1 MKKILIFTAGFGEG
15 HNTAARNIQH
25 AIETLAGSEATAD
38 VYDLFD
44 SCYGKLNDF
53 MRRLYLTA
61 INKTPR
67 LWQGFYELLDNTQLL
82 ENNLATLSRMKA
94 MLADILREHQPD
106 AIVSTYPVYNYLFN
120 ELRQDGHAT
129 GIVQFTIVTDSISI
143 NSLWYRA
150 YSDYYIVPNEQ
161 TAQILIDQKIPP
173 HQIRTLGF
181 PVRLEF
187 FDPHLYPPLPDLS
200 KEKNVSPK
208 ILYIINSGKSKAP
221 RIVKELLEN
230 KSWHITI
237 TVGRDTKL
245 REAILHIIHKQDA
258 QDRAEVIGW
267 TEEMPRLLKT
277 HHFVVTKA
285 GGATIQE
292 AIAAA
297 CPVIINQVVPGQEE
311 GNYHLIRDIQGGV
324 LAEKPSDIAKH
335 ISRALSQDALLWS
348 FWRRNLQAAARPDAA
363 IKIAE
368 FILSHSHISNDTA
381 SLRPSKSPA
390 PVPSAPSNPQI
401 LLCDFHTHTTYSDG
415 KLTIR
420 ELVDFYGQRH
430 FDCLAITD
438 HLCDPKKLI
447 GKFCNLSGLVLPPH
461 QIEEYFTVIEK
472 EKKRAWQKY
481 SMILMTGIEFN
492 KDGFTSKQSAHL
504 LGIDLKEP
512 IDPSLDIFATIE
524 AIHRQHGLAVA
535 SHPHEFQS
543 TWGRNTLYLWEH
555 QEQFI
560 PLLDAW
566 EIANRDDLYTPIG
579 LKRLPFLANSDFHKP
594 KHIHSWKT
602 LLFCEKDPEAIKDCI
617 RENQNIALTLYRGH
631 RFAQPTHAP
640 TPPIDQP
647 SVAPLQRSKMSI
659 PQFNILSFA

>member
-25 AIETLAGSEATAD
+25 AIETIAGTDASAD
-38 VYDLFD
+38 IHDLFHT
-44 SCYGKLNDF
+44 CYGKFNDL

-67 LWQGFYELLDNTQLL
+67 LWQTIYDLLDNTPIL

-94 MLADILREHQPD
+94 SLANLLREHQPD

-120 ELRQDGHAT
+120 ELRQEGHAQEIT
-129 GIVQFTIVTDSISI
+129 QFTIITDSISI
-143 NSLWYRA
+143 NSLWYRTP
-150 YSDYYIVPNEQ
+150 SDYFLVPNQQ
-161 TAQILIDQKIPP
+161 TADILLRQHIPP
-173 HQIRTLGF
+173 HQIQNLGF
-181 PVRLEF
+181 PVPIEF
-187 FDPHLYPPLPDLS
+187 ADPHRFPPLPDLTQQ
-200 KEKNVSPK
+200 NPPHPR

-230 KSWHITI
+230 HTWHLTI
-237 TVGRDTKL
+237 AVGKDHRL
-245 REAILHIIHKQDA
+245 RETILHIIDKLHA
-258 QDRAEVIGW
+258 THRADVLGW
-267 TEEMPRLLKT
+267 TDQMPRLLKT

-297 CPVIINQVVPGQEE
+297 CPIIINQIVPGQEE
-311 GNYHLIRDIQGGV
+311 GNYDLIRHLQGGI
-324 LAEKPSDIAKH
+324 LAEKPSDVARH
-335 ISRALSQDALLWS
+335 ITHALQHNAALWS
-348 FWRRNLQAAARPDAA
+348 YWRSNLQKAARPDAA
-363 IKIAE
+363 LRIAE
-368 FILSHSHISNDTA
+368 FILSHTPSSPHPHPTPPPTPPPHISTPTTH
-381 SLRPSKSPA
+381 PS
-390 PVPSAPSNPQI
+390 I

-420 ELVDFYGQRH
+420 ELVDFYGQRR

-438 HLCDPKKLI
+438 HLCDPRRLI
-447 GKFCNLSGLVLPPH
+447 GKLCNLTGLVLPPH
-461 QIEEYFTVIEK
+461 QIQDYFDTIEK

-481 SMILMTGIEFN
+481 SMILLTGIEFN
-492 KDGFTSKQSAHL
+492 KDGLTPKQSAHL
-504 LGIDLKEP
+504 LGLDLTHP
-512 IDPSLDIFATIE
+512 IDPSLSLKDTIH
-524 AIHRQHGLAVA
+524 AIHAQGALAVA

-555 QEQFI
+555 LDEFI
-560 PLLDAW
+560 PLIDAW

-602 LLFCEKDPEAIKDCI
+602 LLYCEKHPEAIKQCI
-617 RENQNIALTLYRGH
+617 RENLNIAITLYRGH
-631 RFAQPTHAP
+631 RFTHP
-640 TPPIDQP
+640 IPHPFPPYTPPP
-647 SVAPLQRSKMSI
+647 TTPTTPTTPL
-659 PQFNILSFA
+659 PHLTYA

>member
-1 MKKILIFTAGFGEG
+1 VKKILIFTAGFGEG
-15 HNTAARNIQH
+15 HNTAARNLQQ

-38 VYDLFD
+38 IYDLFE
-44 SCYGKLNDF
+44 SCYGKFNDF

-67 LWQGFYELLDNTQLL
+67 LWQSFYQLLDNTPLL
-82 ENNLATLSRMKA
+82 ENNLTTLSSMKA
-94 MLADILREHQPD
+94 MLADLLRQHQPD
-106 AIVSTYPVYNYLFN
+106 AIVSTYPIYNYLFN
-120 ELRQDGHAT
+120 ELREEGRAT
-129 GIVQFTIVTDSISI
+129 GIAQFTIVTDSISI

-150 YSDYYIVPNEQ
+150 YSDYYFVPNTQ
-161 TAQILIDQKIPP
+161 TAQVFIDQKIPP
-173 HQIRTLGF
+173 HQIQTFGF
-181 PVRLEF
+181 PVRIEF
-187 FDPHLYPPLPDLS
+187 ADPHLCPPLPDLS
-200 KEKNVSPK
+200 KQINVIPK

-230 KSWHITI
+230 NTWQLTI
-237 TVGRDTKL
+237 AVGRDHKL
-245 REAILHIIHKQDA
+245 REAILQIINKHHA
-258 QDRAEVIGW
+258 QERAEVIGW

-277 HHFVVTKA
+277 HHLVVTKA

-297 CPVIINQVVPGQEE
+297 CPIIINQVVPGQEE
-311 GNYHLIRDIQGGV
+311 GNWRLIQQIQGGA
-324 LAEKPSDIAKH
+324 LAHKPSDIIQH
-335 ISRALSQDALLWS
+335 ITQAFSNNALLWS
-348 FWRRNLQAAARPDAA
+348 YWRRNLQTAARPDAA
-363 IKIAE
+363 LKIAE
-368 FILSHSHISNDTA
+368 FILSHSHTSPHTPPP
-381 SLRPSKSPA
+381 RPSTPIAPLPSPTT
-390 PVPSAPSNPQI
+390 PHPQI

-415 KLTIR
+415 KLSIR

-461 QIEEYFTVIEK
+461 QIEEYFDIIEK

-492 KDGFTSKQSAHL
+492 KDGLTPKQSAHL
-504 LGIDLKEP
+504 LGIDLKQP
-512 IDPSLDIFATIE
+512 IDPSLDILATIH
-524 AIHRQHGLAVA
+524 AIHHQGALAVA

-543 TWGRNTLYLWEH
+543 TWGKNTLYLWQH
-555 QEQFI
+555 QDQFI

-566 EIANRDDLYTPIG
+566 EIANRDDLYTPVG

-602 LLFCEKDPEAIKDCI
+602 LLFCEKHPEAIKQCI
-617 RENQNIALTLYRGH
+617 RQNQNIALTLYRGH
-631 RFAQPTHAP
+631 RFAQPIP
-640 TPPIDQP
+640 TYIP
-647 SVAPLQRSKMSI
+647 SNSHNINSPTTSPLPNLTPLLSI
-659 PQFNILSFA
+659 A